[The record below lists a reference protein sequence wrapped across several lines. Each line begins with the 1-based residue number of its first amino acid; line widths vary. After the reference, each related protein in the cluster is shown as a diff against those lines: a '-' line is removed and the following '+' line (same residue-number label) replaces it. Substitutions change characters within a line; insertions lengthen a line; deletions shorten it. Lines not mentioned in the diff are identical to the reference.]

1 MHTHIY
7 AFTYTHVD
15 FWYKRI
21 CNVCFGSNYMSV
33 LPGITHASRE
43 QSNII
48 VPAEVCEQLSSSA
61 KANTAFVLMRCH
73 FSFTAAFHQ
82 CCFPQ
87 SGVLRGQRKKD
98 GFSRD
103 YVSFQTG
110 FWMPRCYLNRNV
122 IHSGV
127 RVWQYRSH
135 YSRCAY
141 ELLEKTAEIFPA
153 SQHCCCAGWRAGT
166 ALKQSRSNIHSK
178 LKNYRKPNWD
188 CLGLGFFLLS
198 LLLLFFFFL
207 RSTWQ
212 QW

>member
-1 MHTHIY
+1 MHLHTHMSIFDTKEFVTF
-7 AFTYTHVD
+7 ALALTT
-15 FWYKRI
+15 
-21 CNVCFGSNYMSV
+21 SV

-110 FWMPRCYLNRNV
+110 F
-122 IHSGV
+122 
-127 RVWQYRSH
+127 
-135 YSRCAY
+135 
-141 ELLEKTAEIFPA
+141 
-153 SQHCCCAGWRAGT
+153 
-166 ALKQSRSNIHSK
+166 
-178 LKNYRKPNWD
+178 
-188 CLGLGFFLLS
+188 
-198 LLLLFFFFL
+198 
-207 RSTWQ
+207 
-212 QW
+212 